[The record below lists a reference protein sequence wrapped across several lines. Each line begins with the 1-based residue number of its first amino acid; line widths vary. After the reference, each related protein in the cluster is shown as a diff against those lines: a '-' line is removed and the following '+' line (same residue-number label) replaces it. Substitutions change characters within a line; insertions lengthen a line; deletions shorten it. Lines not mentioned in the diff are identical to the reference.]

1 MPYTTFDNISKIWH
15 VEDRQVKYNPEAAT
29 DAIARVKNF
38 LSKNLK

>member
-1 MPYTTFDNISKIWH
+1 MHFDFEEGEKIWH